1 MISPTENRTKGTGGW
16 TPGRTPRRGSL
27 DRGRELRLGDQR
39 GGMKRHETT
48 QTGGVQD
55 SRNTGLDRMRRRGK
69 GMNRKEL
76 QKEVLGTDRSNEAQR
91 RRQHSETLSTR
102 QSWSPGSEHRHRMRL

>member
-1 MISPTENRTKGTGGW
+1 M
-16 TPGRTPRRGSL
+16 PRRGSL
-27 DRGRELRLGDQR
+27 DKGHELRLGDQR

-55 SRNTGLDRMRRRGK
+55 SRNTGLDKMRRGK

-76 QKEVLGTDRSNEAQR
+76 QKEALGKE
-91 RRQHSETLSTR
+91 E
-102 QSWSPGSEHRHRMRL
+102 

>member
-1 MISPTENRTKGTGGW
+1 M
-16 TPGRTPRRGSL
+16 
-27 DRGRELRLGDQR
+27 RLGDQR

-55 SRNTGLDRMRRRGK
+55 SRNAGLDRMRRRGK

-76 QKEVLGTDRSNEAQR
+76 QKEVLGTDRSNEER
-91 RRQHSETLSTR
+91 RGVEKEAALRDTVHQTATE
-102 QSWSPGSEHRHRMRL
+102 PRL